1 MISSWA
7 ALLFAAIGTAIL
19 GIGLYLLA
27 WHRGYLAGLHER
39 VSRLPG
45 DPWRPPTEAEFLS
58 ELIEAERKK
67 PEPPRKYQR
76 EK

>member
-1 MISSWA
+1 M
-7 ALLFAAIGTAIL
+7 L
-19 GIGLYLLA
+19 GFIGLSVGAYLIGH
-27 WHRGYLAGLHER
+27 HRGYVAGR
-39 VSRLPG
+39 SNYIGSLPG
-45 DPWRPPTEAEFLS
+45 DAWKPPTEAEFLA

>member
-7 ALLFAAIGTAIL
+7 AWIL
-19 GIGLYLLA
+19 SAGVTIVLGVGLYLLA
-27 WHRGYLAGLHER
+27 WHRGYLAGR
-39 VSRLPG
+39 SNYIGSLPG
-45 DPWRPPTEAEFLS
+45 DAWKPPTEAEFLA

>member
-7 ALLFAAIGTAIL
+7 AWIL
-19 GIGLYLLA
+19 TMLGWAGVSVGVYLLGF
-27 WHRGYLAGLHER
+27 HRGYLAGLR
-39 VSRLPG
+39 DRLEAHP
-45 DPWRPPTEAEFLS
+45 DPWTPPSEAEFLA
-58 ELIEAERKK
+58 ELIEAERLK